1 MKKILHNFQVTS
13 RSNPL
18 VVALNIIGL
27 GVAIAVAYMIAVQ
40 VQYELSYNKEI
51 KDVGRIVRIEAR
63 GYNEHEPHKWQA
75 VHSKELLEAISG
87 IPGVEELGVLNMDET
102 HNIFAI
108 GDADIP
114 QSLSFASNE
123 ALRLL
128 PFEITDGS
136 IENLETYYNVIVS
149 ESFAEKHGLKPGSII
164 EQKNLKLLSVFICF
178 SYLNVA
184 AVFKDFEDNCDFASL
199 DVIVSLGELKD
210 LRTESAMQECYVAY
224 AALAPGFT
232 ADELTKAMNGLIAT
246 EARGKAIEMRA
257 MPLEDSHFYGAEVK
271 GVQKGSLTGTIAL
284 IAIAVVILS
293 IAFVNYLNFFLSLM
307 PRRIRS
313 VNTQKIMGASVM
325 QLRVTFIIESV
336 MMVLLSVTI
345 ASLIV
350 SVTDDSELSSLF
362 SARLSLWENKGVASV
377 MLCASLLLAVAIS
390 IYPSIYVTSFT
401 PALALNGDFARNRRG
416 MRLRLILIIMQFV
429 ISFVLIIVAVFI
441 HAQNN
446 FMLNADVG
454 FDKEAVLVATPNIPN
469 IQLSGYQ
476 SYREDICAHPDII
489 DVAFA
494 DEDFIS
500 FSPNKEDVAI
510 IGESK
515 EEEGYRRTDK
525 VKIVCLNVSWNF
537 PQVMG
542 LDVYDGRALGFEE
555 LPKCIITGGTIT
567 LRPGGFICNEQARKL
582 YSLSIGDCIDDTR
595 TPVVGF
601 CRDFNFR
608 PLQYE
613 VEPLAVALS
622 REILNTS
629 IYVRVAP
636 GYNMKEVAEHIRTVS
651 TEHFEI
657 DNSTLEVKLIDD
669 VMRSEYKDEQLK
681 ALQIS
686 AFAVVAIIVSI
697 MGLLAT
703 VLFEVRYMERE
714 IALRRVN
721 GATVWNIIRL
731 INRKYLDMVALCFIV
746 ALPVA
751 VYAVYEWLSNFAYKT
766 ALHWWIFV
774 LVLLLVSAVVAVVV
788 TVTAWRTVNRN
799 PIEVLNKG

>member
-1 MKKILHNFQVTS
+1 MKKILHNFQVTL

-40 VQYELSYNKEI
+40 VQYELSYNKDI

-63 GYNEHEPHKWQA
+63 GYNEHDPHKWQA
-75 VHSKELLEAISG
+75 VHSKELLKAISG
-87 IPGVEELGVLNMDET
+87 IPGVEELGVLNMDEA

-114 QSLSFASNE
+114 QSLSFASYE

-136 IENLETYYNVIVS
+136 IENLQTYHSIIVS
-149 ESFAEKHGLKPGSII
+149 ESFAERYGLKPGSYILL
-164 EQKNLKLLSVFICF
+164 KNTKLHPVFI
-178 SYLNVA
+178 SDSHLIVA

-210 LRTESAMQECYVAY
+210 LQIESAMQECYVAY

-246 EARGKAIEMRA
+246 ETPEKAIEMRA
-257 MPLEDSHFYGAEVK
+257 MPLEDSHFNGAELK
-271 GVQKGSLTGTIAL
+271 GVHKGSFTGTIAL

-293 IAFVNYLNFFLSLM
+293 IAFVNYLNFCLSLM

-325 QLRVTFIIESV
+325 QLRVIFIIESV

-416 MRLRLILIIMQFV
+416 MRLRLVLIIMQFV

-441 HAQNN
+441 RTQNN
-446 FMLNADVG
+446 FMLDADVG
-454 FDKEAVLVATPNIPN
+454 FDKESVLVATPNA
-469 IQLSGYQ
+469 SGIGDHAALC
-476 SYREDICAHPDII
+476 EKLCEHPGIVAAALGNADII
-489 DVAFA
+489 
-494 DEDFIS
+494 S
-500 FSPNKEDVAI
+500 HSPDKRNVAI
-510 IGESK
+510 IGESNEDK
-515 EEEGYRRTDK
+515 VTRRTDRAN
-525 VKIVCLNVSWNF
+525 IVMMQVSSDF

-542 LDVYDGRALGFEE
+542 LDIYEGRTLEYDE
-555 LPKCIITGGTIT
+555 LPAVIITKTTIEFM
-567 LRPGGFICNEQARKL
+567 PGGYICNEQARKL
-582 YSLSIGDCIDDTR
+582 YSLNVGDCIDGTR
-595 TPVVGF
+595 TPIVGF
-601 CRDFNFR
+601 CRDFKYR
-608 PLQYE
+608 PLQYD
-613 VEPLAVALS
+613 VEPLA
-622 REILNTS
+622 IGLNRVIINMS

-636 GYNMKEVAEHIRTVS
+636 GYNLKDVAEYMRATT
-651 TEHFEI
+651 TEYFET
-657 DNSTLEVKLIDD
+657 DNSSMEVQLIDD

-686 AFAVVAIIVSI
+686 AFAVVAIIVSV

-721 GATVWNIIRL
+721 GATVWNMIRL
-731 INRKYLDMVALCFIV
+731 INRKYLDMVALSFIV

-751 VYAVYEWLSNFAYKT
+751 LYVVNEWLSNFAYKT
-766 ALHWWIFV
+766 ALHWWIFA

>member
-1 MKKILHNFQVTS
+1 MKKILHNFQVTL

-40 VQYELSYNKEI
+40 VQYELSYNKDI

-63 GYNEHEPHKWQA
+63 GYNEHDPHKWQA
-75 VHSKELLEAISG
+75 VHSKELLKAISG
-87 IPGVEELGVLNMDET
+87 IPGVEELGVLNMDEA

-114 QSLSFASNE
+114 QSLSFASYE

-136 IENLETYYNVIVS
+136 IENLQTYHSIIVS
-149 ESFAEKHGLKPGSII
+149 ESFAERYGLKPGSYILL
-164 EQKNLKLLSVFICF
+164 KNTKLHPVFI
-178 SYLNVA
+178 SDSHLIVA

-210 LRTESAMQECYVAY
+210 LKIESAMQECYVAY

-246 EARGKAIEMRA
+246 ETPEKAIEMRA
-257 MPLEDSHFYGAEVK
+257 MPLEDSHFNGAEVK
-271 GVQKGSLTGTIAL
+271 GVQKGSFTGTIAL

-293 IAFVNYLNFFLSLM
+293 IAFVNYLNFCLSLM

-416 MRLRLILIIMQFV
+416 MRLRLVLIIMQFV

-441 HAQNN
+441 RTQNN
-446 FMLNADVG
+446 FMLDADVG
-454 FDKEAVLVATPNIPN
+454 FDKEAVLVATPNIPY

-476 SYREDICAHPDII
+476 SFREDISAHPDII

-494 DEDFIS
+494 NQDFIS

-515 EEEGYRRTDK
+515 EEEGYRRSDK
-525 VKIVCLNVSWNF
+525 AKIVRLNVSWNF

-542 LDVYDGRALGFEE
+542 LDIYDGRLIGYEE
-555 LPKCIITGGTIT
+555 LPKFTMTENTIEFI
-567 LRPGGFICNEQARKL
+567 PGGYICNEQARKL

-595 TPVVGF
+595 TPVIGF

-613 VEPLAVALS
+613 VEPLAVGLS
-622 REILNTS
+622 REILNIS
-629 IYVRVAP
+629 IYVRAAP

-651 TEHFEI
+651 TEHFET

-686 AFAVVAIIVSI
+686 AFAVVAIIVSV

-721 GATVWNIIRL
+721 GATVWNMIRL
-731 INRKYLDMVALCFIV
+731 INRKYLDMVALSFIV

-751 VYAVYEWLSNFAYKT
+751 LYVVNEWLSNFAYKT
-766 ALHWWIFV
+766 ALHWWIFA